1 MEQCFGPSGDTTRA
15 ANFTAGCAPML
26 GDELMM
32 QGPLSRYI
40 LLARRWAWVV
50 LLGIVI
56 CGGSSY
62 VISKLARPVYQGSAI
77 FVINVDSTSDA
88 NATASIAAVPT
99 YAQLLTNPTILNP
112 VVAKHGGMTLQ
123 QLNAMITI
131 KPQTNTQLIELDVQ
145 SGDPRF
151 AAQLANEVG
160 KSFLLYSNSQL
171 PGSVQMLPAT
181 VPTTPVKPKPLQNG
195 GIGALIGLGL
205 AITLALVFEWVEDRL
220 SGPEEAQELLAM
232 DVLAT
237 IPSDKKRKSGSG
249 NSLAQV
255 ERYRRLAARLNAAQS
270 VTPFKLVLVTSAL
283 AGEGKSTIAANLATF
298 LATASKRVLL
308 IDANLRHPTL
318 HRHFQLDNRRGLS
331 NVFREMWTSPRSE
344 LYGQETDIPS
354 LRVLTSGTLPT
365 RPAELLQSPL
375 AHTLFEHLKEAPF
388 DFVIFDAP
396 PLLPVADAEIMS
408 FLVHSVVLV
417 IDASKTPRRTL
428 ARAKRVLANTR
439 ARALGIALNKSPWP
453 DDGADRGYPDTAQ
466 GREGTFPLTSRS
478 APQSAMVTSPRTPSA
493 SNNGGMPPTRAP
505 AGMARPPHTPPL
517 EGDVDDP
524 PSPRPPVQGRA
535 RHPGGGGAT
544 LRKQRF
550 QQ

>member
-1 MEQCFGPSGDTTRA
+1 
-15 ANFTAGCAPML
+15 
-26 GDELMM
+26 MM

-50 LLGIVI
+50 VLGIVI

-62 VISKLARPVYQGSAI
+62 VISKLARPVYEASAI
-77 FVINVDSTSDA
+77 FVIDVAPKSDT
-88 NATASIAAVPT
+88 NATSSIAAVPT

-112 VVAKHGGMTLQ
+112 VVAKHGGMSVQ
-123 QLNAMITI
+123 QLNAMITV

-160 KSFLLYSNSQL
+160 QSFLLYSKSQL

-205 AITLALVFEWVEDRL
+205 AITLVLVFEWVEDRL

-232 DVLAT
+232 DVLAI

-249 NSLAQV
+249 NSVALV
-255 ERYRRLAARLNAAQS
+255 ERYRRLAAKLNAAQS

-318 HRHFQLDNRRGLS
+318 DRHFQLENRRGLS
-331 NVFREMWTSPRSE
+331 NVFREMLTSPRPE
-344 LYGQETDIPS
+344 LYGQETGIPS
-354 LRVLTSGTLPT
+354 LRVLTSGMLPT

-375 AHTLFEHLKEAPF
+375 TYSLFEYLKEAPF
-388 DFVIFDAP
+388 DFVIFDSP

-408 FLVHSVVLV
+408 SLVQSVVLV
-417 IDASKTPRRTL
+417 IDANKTPRRTL
-428 ARAKRVLANTR
+428 ARAKRVLSNTH
-439 ARALGIALNKSPWP
+439 ARALGIALNRSPWP
-453 DDGADRGYPDTAQ
+453 DDGADRRYPDTAQ
-466 GREGTFPLTSRS
+466 GREDPFLLTSSS
-478 APQSAMVTSPRTPSA
+478 APQNAMVMPPDTPLASISGDTPSA
-493 SNNGGMPPTRAP
+493 NAP
-505 AGMARPPHTPPL
+505 AGMTRPPDTPPL
-517 EGDVDDP
+517 TVGAEVDVDDP
-524 PSPRPPVQGRA
+524 LFPPRPPQGRA